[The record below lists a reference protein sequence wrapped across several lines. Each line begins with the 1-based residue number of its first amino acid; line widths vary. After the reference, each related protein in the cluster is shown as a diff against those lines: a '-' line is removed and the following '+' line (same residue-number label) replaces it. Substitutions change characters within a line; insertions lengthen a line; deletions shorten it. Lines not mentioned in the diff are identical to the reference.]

1 MSWLVAGAEALTGP
15 SVHLDS
21 PVERGTARL
30 LAACSIAIAAIIL
43 AQDAVS
49 QAEDSA
55 SVVRAVTYG
64 SLLTTY
70 ALSRTR
76 YYRVGSVVATLM
88 FPCIA
93 LAQTLC
99 RGHIE
104 VSSLFHAMLAPFVAG
119 MFLGVSVAAWCA
131 VCTSALVIVLLG
143 ISSDALSLSQSV
155 SLSISSLLTSV
166 VAVSYAVHRD
176 WLEEKRRV
184 GSQLQEAQLVQMQKM
199 EAVGRLAGGI
209 AHDFNNLLTVIA
221 GGVEL
226 LGRKSAQKELRLIES
241 ATNSARA
248 LTSQLLTLSRQGV
261 VQDASCD
268 LAGNLAQMD
277 RLLGRIIGEDIT
289 LKIHLAPGLHH
300 VKLSDTQLQQIV
312 LNLATNARDAMP
324 KGGVLELAARND
336 GDDRVL
342 LTVSDTG
349 IGMDEVTQG
358 RAFEPFFTTKPVGK
372 GTGLGLSMVFGLITQ
387 SGGVIT
393 IDSRPGLGT
402 TFELTLPRAEQLV
415 AGSESVDQGLELW
428 GHAEGTILLV
438 EDDVRVRSVCRTV
451 LRREGY
457 KVIDA
462 GDPLEAIELF
472 RAKGHEVDL
481 VISDIVMPKMT
492 GVELGE
498 VLRRQ
503 RPDLSI
509 LYVSGYAPEDVLGRG
524 FDTRALL
531 KKPFRPVELL
541 RRVSSV
547 LHGLDSQM
555 PPAVSSPLGALS
567 LPVYDHIADQ
577 DEESLERRILDIEQ

>member
-1 MSWLVAGAEALTGP
+1 
-15 SVHLDS
+15 
-21 PVERGTARL
+21 VERGTARL
-30 LAACSIAIAAIIL
+30 LAVCSIGIAAIFGTL
-43 AQDAVS
+43 HTVN
-49 QAEDSA
+49 EPTVGLP
-55 SVVRAVTYG
+55 VVGAVTYG
-64 SLLTTY
+64 CVLTSY
-70 ALSRTR
+70 VLSRTR
-76 YYRVGSVVATLM
+76 FYRAGSVVLSVL
-88 FPCIA
+88 FPSIA
-93 LAQTLC
+93 LTEAVYAGQ
-99 RGHIE
+99 
-104 VSSLFHAMLAPFVAG
+104 VASSSMFHAALAPFIAG
-119 MFLGVSVAAWCA
+119 MFLGVRAAAYCAAAIFVVVMGLLSFLQEQFSLAKSVELA
-131 VCTSALVIVLLG
+131 TSCLF
-143 ISSDALSLSQSV
+143 
-155 SLSISSLLTSV
+155 SSLL
-166 VAVSYAVHRD
+166 AVTYAVHRD
-176 WLEEKRRV
+176 WLDDKRR
-184 GSQLQEAQLVQMQKM
+184 GGNQLQEAQLLQMQKM

-226 LGRKSAQKELRLIES
+226 LGRRSAQKELRLIES

-248 LTSQLLTLSRQGV
+248 LTSQLLTLSRQSV
-261 VQDASCD
+261 VQNASCD
-268 LAGNLAQMD
+268 LGANLAQMD

-336 GDDRVL
+336 GEERVV

-349 IGMDEVTQG
+349 IGMDEVTQQ

-387 SGGVIT
+387 SGGVIS
-393 IDSRPGLGT
+393 IDSKSGFGT
-402 TFELTLPRAEQLV
+402 TFELTLPRAERAV
-415 AGSESVDQGLELW
+415 FGSENVDQGLELW

-438 EDDVRVRSVCRTV
+438 EDDARVRSVCRTV

-462 GDPLEAIELF
+462 GDPVEAIELF

-492 GVELGE
+492 GVELGD
-498 VLRRQ
+498 VLRRE

-555 PPAVSSPLGALS
+555 PPAVSSPVVGLS

-577 DEESLERRILDIEQ
+577 DEESLERRILDIDQVGKLP